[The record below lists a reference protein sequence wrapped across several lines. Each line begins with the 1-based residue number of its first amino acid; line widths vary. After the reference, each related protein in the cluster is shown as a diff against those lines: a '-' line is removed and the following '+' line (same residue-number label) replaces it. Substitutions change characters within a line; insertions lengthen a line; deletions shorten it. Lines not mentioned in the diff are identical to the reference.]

1 MAEARCCFKLPYAI
15 VVVLLLNMN
24 SPCIGCSERDRQA
37 LLALKQGLVGDDGDR
52 LLSWGREAQ
61 NRNCCQ
67 WEGVYCSSNQ
77 TGHVVKLDLEDQSL
91 RGKIS
96 PELVKLQHLEYLN
109 LRFNNLSRSQ
119 IPDFIGSLS
128 NLRHLDLSS
137 ANFGGQIPN
146 QLGNLTHLQYLDL
159 SSHGYFVIRPENSI
173 HAKNLNWLPN
183 LSGLKHLDLTYTNL
197 SDVVGWLEAV
207 NMLPKLRKLI
217 LSACKLPR
225 PIISSVSLMNSSNS
239 LVHVDL
245 SHNNLN
251 SSIFQWLSGTRTNL
265 VYLDLSWN
273 NFRGSSIPDYF
284 GNMSSLAYLS
294 LYYNHLE
301 GGIPNSFA
309 KLCRLRELDLGF
321 NSLSGQLSD
330 FVETLS
336 KCAQK
341 TLESLDISHN
351 PDLSGSLPDLT
362 NFLSLKSLFLE
373 KNNLSG
379 RIPESIG
386 QMSKLETIGFGWNSL
401 EGVISET
408 HFSKL
413 SKLSYL
419 SLSSNSLLLNFSFD
433 WIPPFQL
440 RRIQLTSC
448 KMWPSSFPKWL
459 QTQKNYTWL
468 DISDAGISDTIP
480 SWFWD
485 FSQKIKVMDI
495 SHNQMRGTVGN
506 IRLDFAPRLN
516 LSWNQLNG
524 PIPSILSK
532 ASVLDLSH
540 NNFSG
545 AASFLCATEDSNLTF
560 LDLSSNHVSGE
571 LPDCWIHFKKLVFL
585 DFSNNY
591 LFGKIPT
598 TMGHLFSI
606 ETLRLSNNRF
616 VGQLPS
622 QLKNCTKLTLFDLGE
637 NSLSYSIPEWLGAS
651 LPNLTILI
659 LRGNQFYR
667 SIPPQL
673 CHLTSIQILDLSMN
687 NISGTIPKCLN
698 NLIVLAKKRNSRRI
712 IRHSYTAKLGELS
725 YIWDYEE
732 EASLTW
738 KGVRSKYKS
747 TLGLVKSIDLSSNKL
762 TGEIPSEITDLVGLV
777 SLNLSRNQLTGQ
789 IPPRIGMLL
798 ELDFLDLSRNQIN
811 GRIPNSL
818 SQIDRIGYLDLSENN
833 LSGKIPIGTQLQSFS
848 PSSYGG
854 NPLLCGLPLLRTC
867 NEEEKGPRQT
877 VLVNQDDKD
886 GLISQ
891 GFYISLGLGFAVGFW
906 GVFGTLLFN
915 RSCRYTYFNFWTCFT
930 DWLYV
935 KTEII
940 RQRILPAPLKRH
952 SFPSVEDGREEGL
965 LFALAFEYLSD
976 DDEGSH

>member
-1 MAEARCCFKLPYAI
+1 MLTLVVLYIFPKEFPLFVLIMTVANTVEARCCFKLLYAI
-15 VVVLLLNMN
+15 VVVLLLHMS
-24 SPCIGCSERDRQA
+24 SPCIGCSERERQA
-37 LLALKQGLVGDDGDR
+37 LLALKQGLVGDDGD
-52 LLSWGREAQ
+52 LLFSWGREAQ
-61 NRNCCQ
+61 NKDCCQ
-67 WEGVYCSSNQ
+67 WDGVYCNNE
-77 TGHVVKLDLEDQSL
+77 TGHVVKLDLGGIYL

-96 PELVKLQHLEYLN
+96 PKLIHLQHLEYLD
-109 LRFNNLSRSQ
+109 LSFNDFNGSK

-128 NLRHLDLSS
+128 NLIYLSLS
-137 ANFGGQIPN
+137 EANFGGQIPN

-159 SSHGYFVIRPENSI
+159 SFNEDFDSENFF

-183 LSGLKHLDLTYTNL
+183 LSSLKHLDLTSTNL

-207 NMLPKLRKLI
+207 NMLPKLTNLI
-217 LSACKLPR
+217 LQGCNLPP
-225 PIISSVSLMNSSNS
+225 PIISSVSIMNSSNS

-245 SHNNLN
+245 SLNNLN
-251 SSIFQWLSGTRTNL
+251 SSIFQWLSGTHTNL
-265 VYLDLSWN
+265 VYLDLSEN
-273 NFRGSSIPDYF
+273 YFRGPSIPASF
-284 GNMSSLAYLS
+284 GNMSSLAHLS
-294 LYYNHLE
+294 LYYSELE
-301 GGIPNSFA
+301 GGIPNSLA
-309 KLCRLRELDLGF
+309 KLCRLRRLELYG
-321 NSLSGQLSD
+321 NSLSGQLTN
-330 FVETLS
+330 FVEILS
-336 KCAQK
+336 ECAQN
-341 TLESLDISHN
+341 TLEYLDIR
-351 PDLSGSLPDLT
+351 G
-362 NFLSLKSLFLE
+362 
-373 KNNLSG
+373 NNLSG

-386 QMSKLETIGFGWNSL
+386 QMSKLETIDFSQNSL

-419 SLSSNSLLLNFSFD
+419 DLSYNSLLLNFSFD

-440 RRIQLTSC
+440 QVIYLKSC
-448 KMWPSSFPKWL
+448 KMWRSSFPKWL
-459 QTQKNYTWL
+459 QTQTNYTSL
-468 DISDAGISDTIP
+468 DISDAGISDTVP
-480 SWFWD
+480 SSFWD
-485 FSQKIKVMDI
+485 LPQKLEVMDI
-495 SHNQMRGTVGN
+495 SHNQMRGTIGN
-506 IRLDFAPRLN
+506 IRLEFVSRLN
-516 LSWNQLNG
+516 LSWNQLEG

-532 ASVLDLSH
+532 VLVLDLSH

-545 AASFLCATEDSNLTF
+545 AASFLCATKDSDLSF

-571 LPDCWIHFKKLVFL
+571 LPDCWIHFKKLVVL
-585 DFSNNY
+585 DLSNNY

-598 TMGHLFSI
+598 TMGYLFSI

-616 VGQLPS
+616 VGELPS
-622 QLKNCTKLTLFDLGE
+622 QLKNCTKLTFFDLGE
-637 NSLSYSIPEWLGAS
+637 NNLSCSIPEWLGAS
-651 LPNLTILI
+651 LPNLAILI

-673 CHLTSIQILDLSMN
+673 CHLTSVQILDLSMN

-698 NLIVLAKKRNSRRI
+698 NLIVLAQKGNSNITIKHFYTTGPDGI
-712 IRHSYTAKLGELS
+712 IVEL
-725 YIWDYEE
+725 YDD

-762 TGEIPSEITDLVGLV
+762 IGEIPSEITNLVGLV

-789 IPPRIGMLL
+789 IPPRIGMLQ
-798 ELDFLDLSRNQIN
+798 ELDSLDLSRNQIN

-818 SQIDRIGYLDLSENN
+818 SQIDRISYLDLSEND
-833 LSGKIPIGTQLQSFS
+833 LSGKIPIGTQLQSFG

-867 NEEEKGPRQT
+867 TEEEKGPGQT

-915 RSCRYTYFNFWTCFT
+915 RSCRYTYFNFWTCLT

-935 KTEII
+935 KAEII
-940 RQRILPAPLKRH
+940 RQRMPNTR
-952 SFPSVEDGREEGL
+952 
-965 LFALAFEYLSD
+965 
-976 DDEGSH
+976 

>member
-1 MAEARCCFKLPYAI
+1 MYFTSFECMLTLVVLYIFPKEFPLFVLIMSVANMVEARCCFKLLYAI
-15 VVVLLLNMN
+15 VVVLLLHMS

-61 NRNCCQ
+61 NKNCCQ

-77 TGHVVKLDLEDQSL
+77 TGHVVKLDLKGQSL

-96 PELVKLQHLEYLN
+96 PELVKLQHLAYLD
-109 LRFNNLSRSQ
+109 LSFNDFSWSK

-159 SSHGYFVIRPENSI
+159 SSCEDSENSI

-183 LSGLKHLDLTYTNL
+183 LSGLKHLDLSYASL

-207 NMLPKLRKLI
+207 NMLPKLTNLI
-217 LSACKLPR
+217 LSDCDLP
-225 PIISSVSLMNSSNS
+225 PIISSVSVINSSNS

-245 SHNNLN
+245 FGNNLN
-251 SSIFQWLSGTRTNL
+251 SSIFQWLSGTHTNL
-265 VYLDLSWN
+265 VYLDLSAN
-273 NFRGSSIPDYF
+273 ELYGRSIPASF
-284 GNMSSLAYLS
+284 GNMSSLEYLYIYS
-294 LYYNHLE
+294 NKLE

-309 KLCRLRELDLGF
+309 KLCRLRELDLED
-321 NSLSGQLSD
+321 NSLCGQISD

-341 TLESLDISHN
+341 TLESLGISDN
-351 PDLSGSLPDLT
+351 FIVGSLPNLT
-362 NFLSLKSLFLE
+362 NFLSLKDLYLE
-373 KNNLSG
+373 ANNLSG

-413 SKLSYL
+413 SKLSVL

-440 RRIQLTSC
+440 RTIYLKSC
-448 KMWPSSFPKWL
+448 KMWQSSFPKWL
-459 QTQKNYTWL
+459 QTQKNYTSL
-468 DISDAGISDTIP
+468 DISNAGISDTIP
-480 SWFWD
+480 NWFWD
-485 FSQKIKVMDI
+485 LSQKLEDMDI

-506 IRLDFAPRLN
+506 IILEFAPLLN
-516 LSWNQLNG
+516 LSWNQLEG

-532 ASVLDLSH
+532 VPVLDLSH

-545 AASFLCATEDSNLTF
+545 AASFLCATKDSNLTF

-585 DFSNNY
+585 DLSNNY

-616 VGQLPS
+616 VGELPS

-637 NSLSYSIPEWLGAS
+637 NNLSCSIPEWLGAS
-651 LPNLTILI
+651 LPDLTILI

-667 SIPPQL
+667 SIPPEL
-673 CHLTSIQILDLSMN
+673 CHLTYVQILDLSMN

-698 NLIVLAKKRNSRRI
+698 NLTVLAQKGKSSQI
-712 IRHSYTAKLGELS
+712 MEHSYEADVDEIGYS
-725 YIWDYEE
+725 WNYEE

-762 TGEIPSEITDLVGLV
+762 TGEIPSEITNLVGLV
-777 SLNLSRNQLTGQ
+777 SLNLSRNQLIGQ
-789 IPPRIGMLL
+789 IPPRIGMLQ

-818 SQIDRIGYLDLSENN
+818 SRIDRIGYLDLSENN

-867 NEEEKGPRQT
+867 DEEEKGPGQT

-915 RSCRYTYFNFWTCFT
+915 RSCRYKYFNFWTCFT

-935 KTEII
+935 KAEII
-940 RQRILPAPLKRH
+940 RQRMPNTR
-952 SFPSVEDGREEGL
+952 
-965 LFALAFEYLSD
+965 
-976 DDEGSH
+976 

>member
-1 MAEARCCFKLPYAI
+1 MAEARCCFKLIGAI

-109 LRFNNLSRSQ
+109 LRFNNLSQSQ

-159 SSHGYFVIRPENSI
+159 SSHYYSVIRPRNSI
-173 HAKNLNWLPN
+173 HAQNLNWLPN
-183 LSGLKHLDLTYTNL
+183 LSGLEHLDLSHTNL

-207 NMLPKLRKLI
+207 SVLPKLTNLI
-217 LSACKLPR
+217 LDGCNLPP

-245 SHNNLN
+245 FRNNLN
-251 SSIFQWLSGTRTNL
+251 ASIFQWLSGTHTNL

-273 NFRGSSIPDYF
+273 NFRGSSIPASF
-284 GNMSSLAYLS
+284 GNMSSLEYLILQCS
-294 LYYNHLE
+294 KLE
-301 GGIPNSFA
+301 GGFPNSFA
-309 KLCRLRELDLGF
+309 KLCRLRRLDLYG
-321 NSLSGQLSD
+321 NRLSGQLTN
-330 FVETLS
+330 FVEILS
-336 KCAQK
+336 ECVQN
-341 TLESLDISHN
+341 TLEHLDISYN
-351 PDLSGSLPDLT
+351 KDIVGSLPDLT
-362 NFLSLKSLFLE
+362 NFLSLKHLNLE
-373 KNNLSG
+373 ANNLSG

-386 QMSKLETIGFGWNSL
+386 QMSKLETIDLGWNSL

-413 SKLSYL
+413 SKLSSL
-419 SLSSNSLLLNFSFD
+419 VLSSNSLLLNFSFD

-440 RRIQLTSC
+440 RDINLGSC

-485 FSQKIKVMDI
+485 LSQKLEVMDI
-495 SHNQMRGTVGN
+495 SHNQLRGTVGN
-506 IRLDFAPRLN
+506 IRLEFAPSLN
-516 LSWNQLNG
+516 LSWNQLEG

-545 AASFLCATEDSNLTF
+545 AASFLCATKDSNLTF
-560 LDLSSNHVSGE
+560 LDLSNNHVSGE
-571 LPDCWIHFKKLVFL
+571 LPDCWTHFKELVFL
-585 DFSNNY
+585 DLTNNY

-598 TMGHLFSI
+598 TMGYLLSI

-616 VGQLPS
+616 MGELPS
-622 QLKNCTKLTLFDLGE
+622 QLKNCRKLTVFDLGE
-637 NSLSYSIPEWLGAS
+637 NNLSCSIPEWLGAS
-651 LPNLTILI
+651 LPDLVILI
-659 LRGNQFYR
+659 LRGN
-667 SIPPQL
+667 
-673 CHLTSIQILDLSMN
+673 
-687 NISGTIPKCLN
+687 
-698 NLIVLAKKRNSRRI
+698 
-712 IRHSYTAKLGELS
+712 
-725 YIWDYEE
+725 
-732 EASLTW
+732 
-738 KGVRSKYKS
+738 
-747 TLGLVKSIDLSSNKL
+747 
-762 TGEIPSEITDLVGLV
+762 
-777 SLNLSRNQLTGQ
+777 
-789 IPPRIGMLL
+789 
-798 ELDFLDLSRNQIN
+798 
-811 GRIPNSL
+811 
-818 SQIDRIGYLDLSENN
+818 
-833 LSGKIPIGTQLQSFS
+833 
-848 PSSYGG
+848 
-854 NPLLCGLPLLRTC
+854 
-867 NEEEKGPRQT
+867 
-877 VLVNQDDKD
+877 
-886 GLISQ
+886 
-891 GFYISLGLGFAVGFW
+891 
-906 GVFGTLLFN
+906 
-915 RSCRYTYFNFWTCFT
+915 
-930 DWLYV
+930 
-935 KTEII
+935 
-940 RQRILPAPLKRH
+940 
-952 SFPSVEDGREEGL
+952 
-965 LFALAFEYLSD
+965 
-976 DDEGSH
+976 

>member
-1 MAEARCCFKLPYAI
+1 MTVANMVEARSCFKLLYAI
-15 VVVLLLNMN
+15 VVVLLLHMS
-24 SPCIGCSERDRQA
+24 SPCIGCSERDMQA

-61 NRNCCQ
+61 NKDCCQ

-77 TGHVVKLDLEDQSL
+77 TGHVVKLDLQDQSL

-96 PELVKLQHLEYLN
+96 PALVNLQHLEYLD
-109 LRFNNLSRSQ
+109 LSFNNLSRSQ

-128 NLRHLDLSS
+128 NLIYLNLSF

-159 SSHGYFVIRPENSI
+159 NNNAYSDI

-183 LSGLKHLDLTYTNL
+183 LSGLKHLDLSFTNL

-207 NMLPKLRKLI
+207 NMLPKLRNLI
-217 LSACKLPR
+217 LVGCYLP
-225 PIISSVSLMNSSNS
+225 PPVISSVSVMNSSKS
-239 LVHVDL
+239 LVHVNLDG
-245 SHNNLN
+245 NNLN
-251 SSIFQWLSGTRTNL
+251 SSIFQWLSGTHTNL
-265 VYLDLSWN
+265 VDLNLSGN
-273 NFRGSSIPDYF
+273 NFNGSSIPASF
-284 GNMSSLAYLS
+284 GNMSSLEYLYIYS
-294 LYYNHLE
+294 SELE

-309 KLCRLRELDLGF
+309 KLCRLRELALGS

-341 TLESLDISHN
+341 TLEILDLSRNHDI
-351 PDLSGSLPDLT
+351 SGSLPDLT
-362 NFLSLKSLFLE
+362 NFLSLKHLLLQS
-373 KNNLSG
+373 NNLSG

-386 QMSKLETIGFGWNSL
+386 QMSKLETIRFEGNSL

-413 SKLSYL
+413 SKLSSL
-419 SLSSNSLLLNFSFD
+419 ILSSNSLLLNFSFD

-440 RRIQLTSC
+440 QFIRLKSC
-448 KMWPSSFPKWL
+448 KMSSFPKWL
-459 QTQKNYTWL
+459 QTQKNYTSL

-485 FSQKIKVMDI
+485 LSQKLESMDI
-495 SHNQMRGTVGN
+495 SHNQLRGTVGN
-506 IRLDFAPRLN
+506 IRLEFAPYLN
-516 LSWNQLNG
+516 LSWNQLEG

-545 AASFLCATEDSNLTF
+545 AASFLCATKDSNLTF

-571 LPDCWIHFKKLVFL
+571 LPDCWINFKKLVFL
-585 DFSNNY
+585 DLSNNY

-606 ETLRLSNNRF
+606 KTLRLSNNRF
-616 VGQLPS
+616 VGELPS

-637 NSLSYSIPEWLGAS
+637 NNLSSSIPEWLGAS
-651 LPNLTILI
+651 IPNLTILI

-673 CHLTSIQILDLSMN
+673 CHLTGVQILDLSMN

-698 NLIVLAKKRNSRRI
+698 NLIALAQKGNSSLTI
-712 IRHSYTAKLGELS
+712 QHSYTTQMGDLLYG
-725 YIWDYEE
+725 WDYEE

-747 TLGLVKSIDLSSNKL
+747 TLGLVKSIDLS
-762 TGEIPSEITDLVGLV
+762 
-777 SLNLSRNQLTGQ
+777 
-789 IPPRIGMLL
+789 
-798 ELDFLDLSRNQIN
+798 
-811 GRIPNSL
+811 
-818 SQIDRIGYLDLSENN
+818 
-833 LSGKIPIGTQLQSFS
+833 
-848 PSSYGG
+848 
-854 NPLLCGLPLLRTC
+854 
-867 NEEEKGPRQT
+867 RQ
-877 VLVNQDDKD
+877 
-886 GLISQ
+886 
-891 GFYISLGLGFAVGFW
+891 
-906 GVFGTLLFN
+906 
-915 RSCRYTYFNFWTCFT
+915 
-930 DWLYV
+930 
-935 KTEII
+935 
-940 RQRILPAPLKRH
+940 
-952 SFPSVEDGREEGL
+952 
-965 LFALAFEYLSD
+965 
-976 DDEGSH
+976 

>member
-1 MAEARCCFKLPYAI
+1 MTVPNMAEARCCFKLLYAI
-15 VVVLLLNMN
+15 VLVLLLHMN

-61 NRNCCQ
+61 NKNCCQ

-91 RGKIS
+91 R
-96 PELVKLQHLEYLN
+96 
-109 LRFNNLSRSQ
+109 
-119 IPDFIGSLS
+119 DFIGSLS

-159 SSHGYFVIRPENSI
+159 SSHYYSVIRPENSI

-183 LSGLKHLDLTYTNL
+183 LSGLEHLDLSHTNL

-207 NMLPKLRKLI
+207 NMLPKLTNLT
-217 LSACKLPR
+217 LEMCNLP
-225 PIISSVSLMNSSNS
+225 PPVISSVSLMNSSNS
-239 LVHVDL
+239 LVHVNL
-245 SHNNLN
+245 LANNLN
-251 SSIFQWLSGTRTNL
+251 SSIFQWLSGTHTNL
-265 VYLDLSWN
+265 VYLDLSEN
-273 NFRGSSIPDYF
+273 NFNGSSIPDYF
-284 GNMSSLAYLS
+284 GNMSSLAH
-294 LYYNHLE
+294 LYICQSELE
-301 GGIPNSFA
+301 GGFPNSFA
-309 KLCRLRELDLGF
+309 KLCRLRELDLDS

-330 FVETLS
+330 FVEILS
-336 KCAQK
+336 KCAQN
-341 TLESLDISHN
+341 TLEVL
-351 PDLSGSLPDLT
+351 DLSDNNIVGSLPDLT
-362 NFLSLKSLFLE
+362 NFLSLKDLRIQS
-373 KNNLSG
+373 NNLSG

-386 QMSKLETIGFGWNSL
+386 QMSKLETIRFGWNSL

-413 SKLSYL
+413 SKLRNL
-419 SLSSNSLLLNFSFD
+419 GLSSNALLLNFSFD

-440 RRIQLTSC
+440 QCIQLKSC
-448 KMWPSSFPKWL
+448 KMWSSSFPKWL

-485 FSQKIKVMDI
+485 LSQKLAVMEI

-506 IRLDFAPRLN
+506 IISEEFAPRLN
-516 LSWNQLNG
+516 LSWNQLEG

-532 ASVLDLSH
+532 ASILDLSH

-545 AASFLCATEDSNLTF
+545 PASFLCASKDSNLTF

-571 LPDCWIHFKKLVFL
+571 LPDCWIHLKKLVFL
-585 DFSNNY
+585 DLSNNY

-606 ETLRLSNNRF
+606 KTLRLSNNRF
-616 VGQLPS
+616 VGELPS
-622 QLKNCTKLTLFDLGE
+622 QLKNCTKLILFDLGE
-637 NSLSYSIPEWLGAS
+637 NNLSSSIPEGLWAS
-651 LPNLTILI
+651 LPNLAILI
-659 LRGNQFYR
+659 LRGNEFYR

-673 CHLTSIQILDLSMN
+673 CHLTRIQILDLSMN

-698 NLIVLAKKRNSRRI
+698 NLTALAQKGNSNLTI
-712 IRHSYTAKLGELS
+712 EHSYMTQLMGGENF
-725 YIWDYEE
+725 IWDYEE
-732 EASLTW
+732 EASLIW

-762 TGEIPSEITDLVGLV
+762 IGEIPSEITDLVGLV

-789 IPPRIGMLL
+789 IPPRIGMLQ
-798 ELDFLDLSRNQIN
+798 ELDSLDLSRNQIN

-818 SQIDRIGYLDLSENN
+818 SQIPRIGYLDLSENH
-833 LSGKIPIGTQLQSFS
+833 LFGKIPIGTQLQSFG

-854 NPLLCGLPLLRTC
+854 NPLLCGLPLRTC
-867 NEEEKGPRQT
+867 DEEEKGPGQT
-877 VLVNQDDKD
+877 VLVNQEVKD
-886 GLISQ
+886 GLIMQ
-891 GFYISLGLGFAVGFW
+891 GFYISLGLGFVVGFW

-915 RSCRYTYFNFWTCFT
+915 RSCRFTSFNFWTCLT

-935 KTEII
+935 KAEII
-940 RQRILPAPLKRH
+940 RQRMPNTR
-952 SFPSVEDGREEGL
+952 
-965 LFALAFEYLSD
+965 
-976 DDEGSH
+976 

>member
-1 MAEARCCFKLPYAI
+1 MTVPNMAEARCCFKLLYAI
-15 VVVLLLNMN
+15 VVVLLLHMN

-61 NRNCCQ
+61 NKNCCQ

-159 SSHGYFVIRPENSI
+159 SSPGFPENSI

-183 LSGLKHLDLTYTNL
+183 LSGLKHLDLGYTNL
-197 SDVVGWLEAV
+197 SDVIGWLEAV
-207 NMLPKLRKLI
+207 NMLPKLRNLT
-217 LSACKLPR
+217 LWWCNLPP

-245 SHNNLN
+245 SGNNLN
-251 SSIFQWLSGTRTNL
+251 SSIFQWLSGTHTNL
-265 VYLDLSWN
+265 VYLDLSGN
-273 NFRGSSIPDYF
+273 NFTG
-284 GNMSSLAYLS
+284 
-294 LYYNHLE
+294 
-301 GGIPNSFA
+301 
-309 KLCRLRELDLGF
+309 
-321 NSLSGQLSD
+321 
-330 FVETLS
+330 V
-336 KCAQK
+336 
-341 TLESLDISHN
+341 
-351 PDLSGSLPDLT
+351 
-362 NFLSLKSLFLE
+362 
-373 KNNLSG
+373 NNLSG

-386 QMSKLETIGFGWNSL
+386 QMSKLETIRFGWNSL

-413 SKLSYL
+413 SKLSVL

-440 RRIQLTSC
+440 RTIELKSC
-448 KMWPSSFPKWL
+448 KMSSFPKWL

-485 FSQKIKVMDI
+485 LSQKLEFMDI
-495 SHNQMRGTVGN
+495 SHNQLRGTVGN
-506 IRLDFAPRLN
+506 IRLEFAPSLN
-516 LSWNQLNG
+516 LSWNQLEG
-524 PIPSILSK
+524 PIPSILSTVP
-532 ASVLDLSH
+532 VLDLSH

-545 AASFLCATEDSNLTF
+545 AASFLCATKDSNLTF

-585 DFSNNY
+585 DLSNNY

-606 ETLRLSNNRF
+606 KTLRLSNNRF
-616 VGQLPS
+616 VGELPS
-622 QLKNCTKLTLFDLGE
+622 QLKNCTKLILLDLGE
-637 NSLSYSIPEWLGAS
+637 NNLSCSIPEWLGAS

-673 CHLTSIQILDLSMN
+673 CHLTRIQILDLSMN

-698 NLIVLAKKRNSRRI
+698 NLIALAQKGNSSLTI
-712 IRHSYTAKLGELS
+712 EHSYTAKLGEVG
-725 YIWDYEE
+725 YTWNYKE
-732 EASLTW
+732 EASLIW

-762 TGEIPSEITDLVGLV
+762 IGEIPSEITDLVALV
-777 SLNLSRNQLTGQ
+777 SLNLSRNQLTDQ
-789 IPPRIGMLL
+789 IPPRIGMLQ
-798 ELDFLDLSRNQIN
+798 ELDSLDLSRNQIN

-818 SQIDRIGYLDLSENN
+818 SRIDRIGYLDLSENN

-867 NEEEKGPRQT
+867 DEEEKGPRQT

-915 RSCRYTYFNFWTCFT
+915 KSCRYTYFNFWTCFT

-935 KTEII
+935 K
-940 RQRILPAPLKRH
+940 A
-952 SFPSVEDGREEGL
+952 
-965 LFALAFEYLSD
+965 
-976 DDEGSH
+976 

>member
-1 MAEARCCFKLPYAI
+1 MTLTNIDHEKQIYCFKVFRSFL
-15 VVVLLLNMN
+15 VVLLLRMN
-24 SPCIGCSERDRQA
+24 NPCIGCSEREMQA
-37 LLALKQGLVGDDGDR
+37 LLTLKQGLVGDDSDR

-77 TGHVVKLDLEDQSL
+77 TGHVVELDLEDQSL
-91 RGKIS
+91 QGKIS

-137 ANFGGQIPN
+137 ANFGGEIPN

-159 SSHGYFVIRPENSI
+159 SSPGLPENSI
-173 HAKNLNWLPN
+173 HAKNLNWLPS
-183 LSGLKHLDLTYTNL
+183 LSGLKHLDLSSTNL

-207 NMLPKLRKLI
+207 NMLPKLTNLI
-217 LSACKLPR
+217 LDGCNLP
-225 PIISSVSLMNSSNS
+225 PIIFSVAIINSSNS

-245 SHNNLN
+245 SRNNLN
-251 SSIFQWLSGTRTNL
+251 SSIFQWLSGTHTNL
-265 VYLDLSWN
+265 VYLDLSMN
-273 NFRGSSIPDYF
+273 YFRGSSIPAAF
-284 GNMSSLAYLS
+284 GNMSSLEYLIIYGS
-294 LYYNHLE
+294 ELE
-301 GGIPNSFA
+301 GGFPNSFA
-309 KLCRLRELDLGF
+309 KLCRLRYLELF
-321 NSLSGQLSD
+321 RNSLSGQLTK
-330 FVETLS
+330 FVEILS
-336 KCAQK
+336 ECDQN
-341 TLESLDISHN
+341 TLEYLDISYN
-351 PDLSGSLPDLT
+351 KDIVGSLPDLT
-362 NFLSLKSLFLE
+362 NFLSLKHLFLGG
-373 KNNLSG
+373 NNLSG

-386 QMSKLETIGFGWNSL
+386 RMSELETIHFAWNSL

-419 SLSSNSLLLNFSFD
+419 DLSSNSLLLNFSFD

-440 RRIQLTSC
+440 QGIKLKSC

-459 QTQKNYTWL
+459 QTQKNYTSL

-485 FSQKIKVMDI
+485 LSQKLEDMDI

-506 IRLDFAPRLN
+506 TRLEYAQYLN
-516 LSWNQLNG
+516 LSWNQLKG
-524 PIPSILSK
+524 PLPSVLSK
-532 ASVLDLSH
+532 VAALDLSH

-545 AASFLCATEDSNLTF
+545 AASFF
-560 LDLSSNHVSGE
+560 
-571 LPDCWIHFKKLVFL
+571 
-585 DFSNNY
+585 
-591 LFGKIPT
+591 
-598 TMGHLFSI
+598 I
-606 ETLRLSNNRF
+606 ETLKLSNNRF
-616 VGQLPS
+616 VGEMPS
-622 QLKNCTKLTLFDLGE
+622 QLKNCRKLALLDLGE
-637 NSLSYSIPEWLGAS
+637 NNLSSSIPKWLGAS
-651 LPNLTILI
+651 LPNLGILI

-673 CHLTSIQILDLSMN
+673 CHLTRIQILDLSRN
-687 NISGTIPKCLN
+687 KISGTIPKCLN
-698 NLIVLAKKRNSRRI
+698 NLIPLAQKGNSSLTI
-712 IRHSYTAKLGELS
+712 QHHYTFQLGEGLS
-725 YIWDYEE
+725 SWLYDD

-738 KGVRSKYKS
+738 KGVRSKYQS

-789 IPPRIGMLL
+789 IPSRIGMLQ
-798 ELDFLDLSRNQIN
+798 ELDSLDLSRNHIN

-818 SQIDRIGYLDLSENN
+818 SRIDRIGYLDLLENE
-833 LSGKIPIGTQLQSFS
+833 LSGKIPIGTQLQSFG

-867 NEEEKGPRQT
+867 NEEEKGPGQT
-877 VLVNQDDKD
+877 VLVNQEDKD
-886 GLISQ
+886 GLITQ

-930 DWLYV
+930 NWLYV
-935 KTEII
+935 K
-940 RQRILPAPLKRH
+940 APLR
-952 SFPSVEDGREEGL
+952 
-965 LFALAFEYLSD
+965 
-976 DDEGSH
+976 

>member
-1 MAEARCCFKLPYAI
+1 MTLTNIDHEKQIYCFKVFRSFL
-15 VVVLLLNMN
+15 VVLLLRMN
-24 SPCIGCSERDRQA
+24 NPCIGCSEREMQA
-37 LLALKQGLVGDDGDR
+37 LLTLKQGLVGDDSDR

-77 TGHVVKLDLEDQSL
+77 TGHVVELDLEDQSL
-91 RGKIS
+91 QGKIS

-137 ANFGGQIPN
+137 ANFGGEIPN

-159 SSHGYFVIRPENSI
+159 SSPGLPENSI
-173 HAKNLNWLPN
+173 HAKNLNWLPS
-183 LSGLKHLDLTYTNL
+183 LSGLKHLDLSSTNL

-207 NMLPKLRKLI
+207 NMLPKLTNLI
-217 LSACKLPR
+217 LDGCNLP
-225 PIISSVSLMNSSNS
+225 PIIFSVAIINSSNS

-245 SHNNLN
+245 SRNNLN
-251 SSIFQWLSGTRTNL
+251 SSIFQWLSGTHTNL
-265 VYLDLSWN
+265 VYLDLSMN
-273 NFRGSSIPDYF
+273 YFRGSSIPAAF
-284 GNMSSLAYLS
+284 GNMSSLEYLIIYGS
-294 LYYNHLE
+294 ELE
-301 GGIPNSFA
+301 GGFPNSFA
-309 KLCRLRELDLGF
+309 KLCRLRYLELF
-321 NSLSGQLSD
+321 RNSLSGQLTK
-330 FVETLS
+330 FVEILS
-336 KCAQK
+336 ECDQN
-341 TLESLDISHN
+341 TLEYLDISYN
-351 PDLSGSLPDLT
+351 KDIVGSLPDLT
-362 NFLSLKSLFLE
+362 NFLSLKHLFLGG
-373 KNNLSG
+373 NNLSG

-386 QMSKLETIGFGWNSL
+386 RMSELETIHFAWNSL

-419 SLSSNSLLLNFSFD
+419 DLSSNSLLLNFSFD

-440 RRIQLTSC
+440 QGIKLKSC

-459 QTQKNYTWL
+459 QTQKNYTSL

-485 FSQKIKVMDI
+485 LSQKLEDMDI

-506 IRLDFAPRLN
+506 TRLEYAQYLN
-516 LSWNQLNG
+516 LSWNQLKG
-524 PIPSILSK
+524 PLPSVLSK
-532 ASVLDLSH
+532 VAALDLSH

-545 AASFLCATEDSNLTF
+545 AASFLCASKDSNLTF
-560 LDLSSNHVSGE
+560 LDLSSN
-571 LPDCWIHFKKLVFL
+571 
-585 DFSNNY
+585 
-591 LFGKIPT
+591 
-598 TMGHLFSI
+598 
-606 ETLRLSNNRF
+606 
-616 VGQLPS
+616 Q
-622 QLKNCTKLTLFDLGE
+622 LGE
-637 NSLSYSIPEWLGAS
+637 GLSSWL
-651 LPNLTILI
+651 
-659 LRGNQFYR
+659 Y
-667 SIPPQL
+667 
-673 CHLTSIQILDLSMN
+673 D
-687 NISGTIPKCLN
+687 
-698 NLIVLAKKRNSRRI
+698 
-712 IRHSYTAKLGELS
+712 
-725 YIWDYEE
+725 D

-738 KGVRSKYKS
+738 KGVRSKYQS

-789 IPPRIGMLL
+789 IPSRIGMLQ
-798 ELDFLDLSRNQIN
+798 ELDSLDLSRNHIN

-818 SQIDRIGYLDLSENN
+818 SRIDRIGYLDLLENE
-833 LSGKIPIGTQLQSFS
+833 LSGKIPIGTQLQSFG

-867 NEEEKGPRQT
+867 NEEEKGPGQT
-877 VLVNQDDKD
+877 VLVNQEDKD
-886 GLISQ
+886 GLITQ

-930 DWLYV
+930 NWLYV
-935 KTEII
+935 KVEII
-940 RQRILPAPLKRH
+940 RQRMPNTR
-952 SFPSVEDGREEGL
+952 
-965 LFALAFEYLSD
+965 
-976 DDEGSH
+976 

>member
-1 MAEARCCFKLPYAI
+1 MYLISFACMLTFVLYIFPKEFPLFVLIITVANMVEARCCFKLLHAI
-15 VVVLLLNMN
+15 IVVLLLHMS
-24 SPCIGCSERDRQA
+24 SPCVGCSERDRQA

-52 LLSWGREAQ
+52 LLSWGRDAQ
-61 NRNCCQ
+61 NKDCCQ
-67 WEGVYCSSNQ
+67 WDGVYCNNQ
-77 TGHVVKLDLEDQSL
+77 TGHVVKLDLGDQSL
-91 RGKIS
+91 QGKIS
-96 PELVKLQHLEYLN
+96 PKLVHLQHLEYLN
-109 LRFNNLSRSQ
+109 LSFNNFNWSK
-119 IPDFIGSLS
+119 IPDFIGSMS

-137 ANFGGQIPN
+137 ANFGGEIPY
-146 QLGNLTHLQYLDL
+146 QLENLTHLQYLDL
-159 SSHGYFVIRPENSI
+159 SFNGYSVI

-183 LSGLKHLDLTYTNL
+183 RSGLKHLDLTYTNL

-207 NMLPKLRKLI
+207 NTLPKLRNLI
-217 LSACKLPR
+217 LHGCNLPP
-225 PIISSVSLMNSSNS
+225 PIISSVSVLNSSKS
-239 LVHVDL
+239 LIRVDL
-245 SHNNLN
+245 SFNNLD
-251 SSIFQWLSGTRTNL
+251 SSIFQWLSGTHTNL
-265 VYLDLSWN
+265 VYLDLSEN
-273 NFRGSSIPDYF
+273 NFNGSSIPDYF

-294 LYYNHLE
+294 LYYNKLE

-309 KLCRLRELDLGF
+309 KLCRLRELDLGL

-330 FVETLS
+330 FIETLS

-341 TLESLDISHN
+341 TLESLYISDN
-351 PDLSGSLPDLT
+351 PNISGSLPDLT
-362 NFLSLKSLFLE
+362 NFLSLKHLFLE
-373 KNNLSG
+373 SNNLSG

-413 SKLSYL
+413 SKLSSL
-419 SLSSNSLLLNFSFD
+419 SLSSDSLLLNFSFD

-440 RRIQLTSC
+440 QDIFLKSC
-448 KMWPSSFPKWL
+448 KMRPSSFPKWL

-485 FSQKIKVMDI
+485 LSQKLEGMDI

-506 IRLDFAPRLN
+506 IRLEFAPRLN

-606 ETLRLSNNRF
+606 DTLRLSNNRF
-616 VGQLPS
+616 VGDLPS

-637 NSLSYSIPEWLGAS
+637 NNLSCSIPEWLGAS

-659 LRGNQFYR
+659 LRGNQFYK

-673 CHLTSIQILDLSMN
+673 CHLTSVQILDLSMN

-698 NLIVLAKKRNSRRI
+698 NLIVLAHKGNSSRI
-712 IRHSYTAKLGELS
+712 IQHSYMTQLGETR
-725 YIWDYEE
+725 YFWHYEE

-738 KGVRSKYKS
+738 KGVSSKYKS

-789 IPPRIGMLL
+789 IPPRIGMLQ
-798 ELDFLDLSRNQIN
+798 ELDFL
-811 GRIPNSL
+811 
-818 SQIDRIGYLDLSENN
+818 
-833 LSGKIPIGTQLQSFS
+833 
-848 PSSYGG
+848 
-854 NPLLCGLPLLRTC
+854 
-867 NEEEKGPRQT
+867 
-877 VLVNQDDKD
+877 
-886 GLISQ
+886 
-891 GFYISLGLGFAVGFW
+891 
-906 GVFGTLLFN
+906 
-915 RSCRYTYFNFWTCFT
+915 
-930 DWLYV
+930 
-935 KTEII
+935 
-940 RQRILPAPLKRH
+940 
-952 SFPSVEDGREEGL
+952 
-965 LFALAFEYLSD
+965 
-976 DDEGSH
+976 

>member
-1 MAEARCCFKLPYAI
+1 MTVPNMAEARCCFKLLYAI
-15 VVVLLLNMN
+15 VLVLLLHMS

-61 NRNCCQ
+61 NKNCCQ

-77 TGHVVKLDLEDQSL
+77 TDHVVKLDLGDQSL
-91 RGKIS
+91 QGKIS
-96 PELVKLQHLEYLN
+96 PELIHLQHLEYLN
-109 LRFNNLSRSQ
+109 LSYNNLSRSQ

-146 QLGNLTHLQYLDL
+146 QLGNLTQLQYLDL
-159 SSHGYFVIRPENSI
+159 SSHYYSVIRPRNSI

-183 LSGLKHLDLTYTNL
+183 LSGLKHLDLSYTNL

-207 NMLPKLRKLI
+207 NMLPKLTKLI
-217 LSACKLPR
+217 LVNCLLP
-225 PIISSVSLMNSSNS
+225 PPVISSVSLMNSSNS

-245 SHNNLN
+245 SYNNLN
-251 SSIFQWLSGTRTNL
+251 SSIFQWLSGTHTNL

-273 NFRGSSIPDYF
+273 NFRGSSIPASF
-284 GNMSSLAYLS
+284 GNMSSLEDLILQGS
-294 LYYNHLE
+294 KLE

-309 KLCRLRELDLGF
+309 KLCRLRELDLWD

-330 FVETLS
+330 FVEILS

-341 TLESLDISHN
+341 TLESLYLSYNNDI
-351 PDLSGSLPDLT
+351 SGSLPDLT
-362 NFLSLKSLFLE
+362 NFLSLKDLRIRS
-373 KNNLSG
+373 NNLSG

-386 QMSKLETIGFGWNSL
+386 QMSKLETIDLGWNSL

-413 SKLSYL
+413 SKLSDL

-440 RRIQLTSC
+440 QYIQLKSC
-448 KMWPSSFPKWL
+448 KMSSFPKWL

-485 FSQKIKVMDI
+485 LSQKLAVMEI

-506 IRLDFAPRLN
+506 IISEEFAPRLN
-516 LSWNQLNG
+516 LSWNQLEG

-532 ASVLDLSH
+532 ASILDLSH

-545 AASFLCATEDSNLTF
+545 AASFLCATKDSNLTF
-560 LDLSSNHVSGE
+560 LDLSNNHVSGE
-571 LPDCWIHFKKLVFL
+571 LPDCWIHFKKLGFL
-585 DFSNNY
+585 DLSNNY

-598 TMGHLFSI
+598 TMGYLFNI

-616 VGQLPS
+616 VGELPS
-622 QLKNCTKLTLFDLGE
+622 QLKNCRKLILFDLGE
-637 NSLSYSIPEWLGAS
+637 NNLSCSIPEWLGDS
-651 LPNLTILI
+651 LPNLGILI

-673 CHLTSIQILDLSMN
+673 CHLTRIQILDLSMN

-698 NLIVLAKKRNSRRI
+698 NLIVLAQKGNSSRI
-712 IRHSYTAKLGELS
+712 IQGSYMYQLGELS
-725 YIWDYEE
+725 IFWNYEE

-738 KGVRSKYKS
+738 KGVMSKYKS
-747 TLGLVKSIDLSSNKL
+747 TLGLVKSIDLSNNKL
-762 TGEIPSEITDLVGLV
+762 TGEIPSEITDLVGLI

-789 IPPRIGMLL
+789 IPPRIGMLQ
-798 ELDFLDLSRNQIN
+798 ELDSLDLSRNQIN

-818 SQIDRIGYLDLSENN
+818 SQIPRISYLDLSKND
-833 LSGKIPIGTQLQSFS
+833 LSGKIPIGTQLQSFGQ
-848 PSSYGG
+848 SSYGG

-867 NEEEKGPRQT
+867 DEGEKGPGQT
-877 VLVNQDDKD
+877 MLVNQEVKD
-886 GLISQ
+886 GLITQ
-891 GFYISLGLGFAVGFW
+891 GFYISLGLGFAIGFW
-906 GVFGTLLFN
+906 GVFGPLLFN
-915 RSCRYTYFNFWTCFT
+915 RSCRYTYFNLWTCFT

-935 KTEII
+935 KAKSSGKGCL
-940 RQRILPAPLKRH
+940 ILDKW
-952 SFPSVEDGREEGL
+952 
-965 LFALAFEYLSD
+965 
-976 DDEGSH
+976 

>member
-1 MAEARCCFKLPYAI
+1 MTVANMVEARCCFKLLYAI
-15 VVVLLLNMN
+15 VVVLLLHMS

-61 NRNCCQ
+61 NKNCCQ
-67 WEGVYCSSNQ
+67 WDGVYCNNQ
-77 TGHVVKLDLEDQSL
+77 TGHVVKLDLGEQYL
-91 RGKIS
+91 QGKIS
-96 PELVKLQHLEYLN
+96 PKLIHLQHLEYLD
-109 LRFNNLSRSQ
+109 LSYNNFSGSK

-128 NLRHLDLSS
+128 NLIYLNLSR

-159 SSHGYFVIRPENSI
+159 SFNGYQENSF

-183 LSGLKHLDLTYTNL
+183 LSGLKHLDLCYSTL

-207 NMLPKLRKLI
+207 NMLPKLRNLI
-217 LSACKLPR
+217 LRGCNLP
-225 PIISSVSLMNSSNS
+225 PPVISSVSVMNSSKS

-245 SHNNLN
+245 SSNNLN
-251 SSIFQWLSGTRTNL
+251 SSIFQWLSSTHTNL
-265 VYLDLSWN
+265 VDLDLSWN
-273 NFRGSSIPDYF
+273 NFSSIPYDVF
-284 GNMSSLAYLS
+284 ENMSSLAHLS
-294 LYYNHLE
+294 LYYSQLE
-301 GGIPNSFA
+301 GWIPNSFA
-309 KLCRLRELDLGF
+309 KLCRLRELDLWG

-330 FVETLS
+330 FVETLE
-336 KCAQK
+336 CAQM
-341 TLESLDISHN
+341 TLESLDISYN
-351 PDLSGSLPDLT
+351 PNISGSLPDLT
-362 NFLSLKSLFLE
+362 NFVSLKYLRLWS
-373 KNNLSG
+373 NNLSG

-386 QMSKLETIGFGWNSL
+386 QMSKLETIWFEGNSL

-419 SLSSNSLLLNFSFD
+419 SLSSNSLLLNFSLD

-440 RRIQLTSC
+440 RYIDLKSC
-448 KMWPSSFPKWL
+448 KMLSFPKWL

-468 DISDAGISDTIP
+468 DISDAGISDTVP

-485 FSQKIKVMDI
+485 LPQKLEFMDI

-506 IRLDFAPRLN
+506 IRLEFAPRLD
-516 LSWNQLNG
+516 LSWNQLEG
-524 PIPSILSK
+524 PIPSILSEVS
-532 ASVLDLSH
+532 ALDLSH

-545 AASFLCATEDSNLTF
+545 EASFLCASKDSNLTF
-560 LDLSSNHVSGE
+560 LNLSSNHVSGE
-571 LPDCWIHFKKLVFL
+571 LPDCWIHFKQLVFL
-585 DFSNNY
+585 DLSNNY

-598 TMGHLFSI
+598 SMGYLFSI

-616 VGQLPS
+616 VGELPS
-622 QLKNCTKLTLFDLGE
+622 KLKNCRKLTLFDLGE
-637 NSLSYSIPEWLGAS
+637 NNLSCSIPEWLGAS
-651 LPNLTILI
+651 LPNLAILI

-673 CHLTSIQILDLSMN
+673 CHLTRVQILDLSMN

-698 NLIVLAKKRNSRRI
+698 NLIFLAQKGNSSPTIEHWYMIPREGRVGWG
-712 IRHSYTAKLGELS
+712 YV
-725 YIWDYEE
+725 D

-738 KGVRSKYKS
+738 KGVRSKYQR

-762 TGEIPSEITDLVGLV
+762 IGEIPSEITDLVGLV

-789 IPPRIGMLL
+789 IPPRIGMMQ
-798 ELDFLDLSRNQIN
+798 ELDSLDLSRNQIN

-818 SQIDRIGYLDLSENN
+818 SRIPRIGYLDLSENN
-833 LSGKIPIGTQLQSFS
+833 LSGKIPIGTQLQSFG

-867 NEEEKGPRQT
+867 DEEEKGPRQT

-891 GFYISLGLGFAVGFW
+891 GFYISLGLGFVVGFW

-935 KTEII
+935 KAEII
-940 RQRILPAPLKRH
+940 RQRMPNAR
-952 SFPSVEDGREEGL
+952 
-965 LFALAFEYLSD
+965 
-976 DDEGSH
+976 

>member
-1 MAEARCCFKLPYAI
+1 MAEARCCSKLIGAI

-109 LRFNNLSRSQ
+109 LRFNNLSQSQ
-119 IPDFIGSLS
+119 IPDFTGSLS

-159 SSHGYFVIRPENSI
+159 SSHYYSVIRPRNSI
-173 HAKNLNWLPN
+173 HAQNLNWLPN
-183 LSGLKHLDLTYTNL
+183 LSGLEHLDLSHTNL

-207 NMLPKLRKLI
+207 SVLPKLTNLI
-217 LSACKLPR
+217 LDGCNLPP

-245 SHNNLN
+245 FRNNRN
-251 SSIFQWLSGTRTNL
+251 ASIFQWLSGTHTNL

-273 NFRGSSIPDYF
+273 NFRGSSIPASF
-284 GNMSSLAYLS
+284 GNMSSLEYLILQGS
-294 LYYNHLE
+294 KLE
-301 GGIPNSFA
+301 GGFPNSFA
-309 KLCRLRELDLGF
+309 KLCRLRRLDLYG
-321 NSLSGQLSD
+321 NRLSGQLTN
-330 FVETLS
+330 FVEILS
-336 KCAQK
+336 ECVQN
-341 TLESLDISHN
+341 TLEHLDISYN
-351 PDLSGSLPDLT
+351 KDIVGSLPDLT
-362 NFLSLKSLFLE
+362 NFLSLKHLDFSG
-373 KNNLSG
+373 NNLSG

-386 QMSKLETIGFGWNSL
+386 QMSKLETIRFGWNSL

-413 SKLSYL
+413 SKLSDL

-440 RRIQLTSC
+440 RTIFLGSC

-468 DISDAGISDTIP
+468 HISDAGISDTIP

-485 FSQKIKVMDI
+485 LSQKLEIMDI
-495 SHNQMRGTVGN
+495 SHNQLRGTVGN
-506 IRLDFAPRLN
+506 IRWEFAPRLN
-516 LSWNQLNG
+516 LSWNQLEG

-532 ASVLDLSH
+532 ASILDLSH

-545 AASFLCATEDSNLTF
+545 AASFLCATKDSNLTF
-560 LDLSSNHVSGE
+560 LDLSNNHVSGE
-571 LPDCWIHFKKLVFL
+571 LPDCWIHFKKLIFL
-585 DFSNNY
+585 DLSNNY

-598 TMGHLFSI
+598 MMGYLFSI

-616 VGQLPS
+616 VGELPS
-622 QLKNCTKLTLFDLGE
+622 QLKNCTKLTLLDLGE
-637 NSLSYSIPEWLGAS
+637 NNLSCSILEWLGAS
-651 LPNLTILI
+651 LPNLAILI

-667 SIPPQL
+667 SIPPQI
-673 CHLTSIQILDLSMN
+673 CHLTRIQILDLSMN

-698 NLIVLAKKRNSRRI
+698 NLIVLAHNGNSSLTI
-712 IRHSYTAKLGELS
+712 EHLYTTHLEEGDIL
-725 YIWDYEE
+725 WNYEE
-732 EASLTW
+732 EASLIW
-738 KGVRSKYKS
+738 KGVRYKYKS

-762 TGEIPSEITDLVGLV
+762 IGEIPNEITDLVGLV

-798 ELDFLDLSRNQIN
+798 ELDSLDLSRNQIN

-818 SQIDRIGYLDLSENN
+818 SRIDRIGYLDLSENDF
-833 LSGKIPIGTQLQSFS
+833 SGKIPTGTQLQSFG

-867 NEEEKGPRQT
+867 DEDEEGLRQT
-877 VLVNQDDKD
+877 VLVNQDNQD
-886 GLISQ
+886 GLITQ
-891 GFYISLGLGFAVGFW
+891 GFYINLGLGFAIGFW

-930 DWLYV
+930 YGLYV
-935 KTEII
+935 KAEII
-940 RQRILPAPLKRH
+940 RQRMPNTR
-952 SFPSVEDGREEGL
+952 
-965 LFALAFEYLSD
+965 
-976 DDEGSH
+976 

>member
-1 MAEARCCFKLPYAI
+1 MYFISFACMLTFVLYIFPKEFPLFVLIITVANMVEARCCFRLLYAI
-15 VVVLLLNMN
+15 LVVLLLHMS
-24 SPCIGCSERDRQA
+24 SPCVGCSERDRQA

-52 LLSWGREAQ
+52 LLSWGRDAQ
-61 NRNCCQ
+61 NKDCCQ
-67 WEGVYCSSNQ
+67 WDGVYCNNQ
-77 TGHVVKLDLEDQSL
+77 TGHVVKLDLGDQSL
-91 RGKIS
+91 QGKIS
-96 PELVKLQHLEYLN
+96 PKLVHLQHLEYLN
-109 LRFNNLSRSQ
+109 LSYNNFNGSK
-119 IPDFIGSLS
+119 IPDFIGSMS

-137 ANFGGQIPN
+137 ANFGGEIPY
-146 QLGNLTHLQYLDL
+146 QLENLTHLQYLDL
-159 SSHGYFVIRPENSI
+159 SFNGYSVYP
-173 HAKNLNWLPN
+173 AKNLNWLPN
-183 LSGLKHLDLTYTNL
+183 LSGLKHLDLTSTNL

-207 NMLPKLRKLI
+207 NTLPKLRNLI
-217 LSACKLPR
+217 LQGCNLPP
-225 PIISSVSLMNSSNS
+225 PIISSVSVMNSSKS
-239 LVHVDL
+239 LVRVDL
-245 SHNNLN
+245 SYNNLD
-251 SSIFQWLSGTRTNL
+251 SSIFQWLSGTHTNL
-265 VYLDLSWN
+265 VYLDLSGN
-273 NFRGSSIPDYF
+273 NFSGSSIPDYF
-284 GNMSSLAYLS
+284 GNMSSLAYLD
-294 LYYNHLE
+294 LYDNQLE

-309 KLCRLRELDLGF
+309 KLCRLRELDLGS

-341 TLESLDISHN
+341 TLESLRLSYNHDI
-351 PDLSGSLPDLT
+351 SGSLPDLT
-362 NFLSLKSLFLE
+362 NFLSLKHLFLE

-386 QMSKLETIGFGWNSL
+386 QMSKLETIAFGWNSL

-440 RRIQLTSC
+440 RDISLKSC
-448 KMWPSSFPKWL
+448 KMWPSTFPKWL

-468 DISDAGISDTIP
+468 DISDAGISNTIP

-485 FSQKIKVMDI
+485 LSQKLEMMDI
-495 SHNQMRGTVGN
+495 SHNQLRGTVGN
-506 IRLDFAPRLN
+506 IRLEFARSLN
-516 LSWNQLNG
+516 LSWNQLQG

-545 AASFLCATEDSNLTF
+545 AASFLCATKDSNLTF

-571 LPDCWIHFKKLVFL
+571 LPDCWIHFKKLVIL
-585 DFSNNY
+585 DLSNNS

-598 TMGHLFSI
+598 TMGHLFNI
-606 ETLRLSNNRF
+606 ETLKLSNNRF
-616 VGQLPS
+616 VGELPS

-637 NSLSYSIPEWLGAS
+637 NNLSCSIPEWLGAS

-659 LRGNQFYR
+659 LRGNQFYK
-667 SIPPQL
+667 SIPHQL
-673 CHLTSIQILDLSMN
+673 CHLTRVQILDLSMN

-698 NLIVLAKKRNSRRI
+698 NLIVLAYKGNSSRI
-712 IRHSYTAKLGELS
+712 IQHSYMTQLGKIH
-725 YIWDYEE
+725 YIENYED

-747 TLGLVKSIDLSSNKL
+747 ILGLVKSIDLSSNKL
-762 TGEIPSEITDLVGLV
+762 TGEIPSEITNLVGLV
-777 SLNLSRNQLTGQ
+777 SLNLSRNKLTGQ
-789 IPPRIGMLL
+789 IPPRIGMLQ
-798 ELDFLDLSRNQIN
+798 ELDFLDLSRNHIN

-818 SQIDRIGYLDLSENN
+818 SRIDRIGSLDLSENN
-833 LSGKIPIGTQLQSFS
+833 LSGKIPTGTQLQSFG

-867 NEEEKGPRQT
+867 DEEEKGQGQT
-877 VLVNQDDKD
+877 MLVNQDDKD

-935 KTEII
+935 KAEII
-940 RQRILPAPLKRH
+940 RQRMPNTR
-952 SFPSVEDGREEGL
+952 
-965 LFALAFEYLSD
+965 
-976 DDEGSH
+976 